1 MTIDNNIF
9 FALAEEQLN
18 AGEQVRIT
26 LVGTSMLPTLCEG
39 DVLTLAP
46 ITHSPAVGDVVLFR
60 YNDKHLLHRIIAV
73 DGVKYTMQG
82 DACSCTE
89 SCRKTDIVGLLV
101 DVERHNKI
109 KHFILRCLGR
119 KGCRLLRTAI
129 LCLQSIRR
137 RPQTLR

>member
-9 FALAEEQLN
+9 FALAEDQLS

-46 ITHSPAVGDVVLFR
+46 PTQFPAVGDIVLFR
-60 YNDKHLLHRIIAV
+60 YRGKHILHRIVAAEG
-73 DGVKYTMQG
+73 DSYTMQG
-82 DACSCTE
+82 DACSYTE
-89 SCRKTDIVGLLV
+89 SCRKADIVGLLV

-109 KHFILRCLGR
+109 KHFILRCLRR

-129 LCLQSIRR
+129 LCLQSFRR
-137 RPQTLR
+137 RIQTLR